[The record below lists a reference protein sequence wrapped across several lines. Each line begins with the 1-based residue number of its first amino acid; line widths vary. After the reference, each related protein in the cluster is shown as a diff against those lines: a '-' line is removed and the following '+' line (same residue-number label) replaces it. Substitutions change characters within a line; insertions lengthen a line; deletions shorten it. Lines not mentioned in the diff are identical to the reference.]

1 MRRDKMTQSSI
12 KSVTCKILH
21 QLENA
26 RETSSG
32 KALLAKMRRSIGK
45 PLSETVEIWPFIFEA
60 LPEEFIEKDEESAII
75 LTLQLYSLHQQGVEA
90 SVIYG
95 REKSVDKV
103 HTFGKSLSVLRTED
117 NKVAVD
123 RRFNTMITATTFEE
137 LIYHLRHLLMLLKS
151 KFKETK
157 VDYAQLA
164 DDLYWFSLGFDE
176 NIRLKWAR
184 DYYRTYQKGENLND
198 N

>member
-1 MRRDKMTQSSI
+1 MT
-12 KSVTCKILH
+12 KSKIIAVTNKILH
-21 QLENA
+21 QLEGT

-32 KALLAKMRRSIGK
+32 KALLAKMRRSVGK
-45 PLSETVEIWPFIFEA
+45 KLSETVEIWPFVFGY
-60 LPEEFIEKDEESAII
+60 LPEEFIGDNEEKAIV
-75 LTLQLYSLHQQGVEA
+75 LSMQFYSLHQQGIET
-90 SVIYG
+90 SVLYEH
-95 REKSVDKV
+95 EKSANTNVF
-103 HTFGKSLSVLRTED
+103 TLGKSLSVLRTED
-117 NKVAVD
+117 DRVAVD

-137 LIYHLRHLLMLLKS
+137 LEYHLRHLLMLLKS
-151 KFKETK
+151 KSRETK

-164 DDLYWFSLGFDE
+164 EDLYWILRGFDE

>member
-1 MRRDKMTQSSI
+1 MT
-12 KSVTCKILH
+12 KSKVKAITSKILYR
-21 QLENA
+21 LEGT

-32 KALLAKMRRSIGK
+32 KALLAKMRRSVEK
-45 PLSETVEIWPFIFEA
+45 PLSETVEIWPFIFET
-60 LPEEFIEKDEESAII
+60 LPEEFIGKDEETAII
-75 LTLQLYSLHQQGVEA
+75 LTLQLYSLHQQGVET

-95 REKSVDKV
+95 REKSVDNKV
-103 HTFGKSLSVLRTED
+103 YTFGKSLSILRTED
-117 NKVAVD
+117 DKVAVD
-123 RRFNTMITATTFEE
+123 RRFNTMITATTFKE

-151 KFKETK
+151 KSRETK

-164 DDLYWFSLGFDE
+164 EDLYWVLRGSDE

-184 DYYRTYQKGENLND
+184 DYYRTYQKGENEND